1 MDYVR
6 IKSDE
11 ELNIAIV
18 EMKNEII
25 NLFVVAQHYVTDGNN
40 SVSRWS
46 PIEDRHAQHGISHL
60 PKC

>member
-18 EMKNEII
+18 EMKNDII
-25 NLFVVAQHYVTDGNN
+25 NLFVVAQQYVTEGHN

-46 PIEDRHAQHGISHL
+46 PIEGARHAQQ
-60 PKC
+60 